1 LANDVVQV
9 HYEAQIELINVDL
22 WDPFTCYAF
31 LDLRMGKGD
40 VALLLVAVFTIIES
54 SYDVKCGR
62 YGDTIDFH
70 KPRATSTGSP

>member
-1 LANDVVQV
+1 
-9 HYEAQIELINVDL
+9 
-22 WDPFTCYAF
+22 
-31 LDLRMGKGD
+31 MGKGD